1 LKHDNAHER
10 PASEP
15 TRRLIEQPSREEMI
29 AVIAR
34 QRPDMGEKLRRLLEK
49 ESFLKDRNVYGES
62 YSDRQVSVC
71 YDAIFRTEYLRARI
85 LEVVREEA
93 RSVKQIAETLGKSPG
108 EVLWEV
114 VELRRKNLLGIER
127 VDDRTPLYRAF

>member
-1 LKHDNAHER
+1 MGSDKFQL
-10 PASEP
+10 
-15 TRRLIEQPSREEMI
+15 EQPNREEMI
-29 AVIAR
+29 TVIER

-62 YSDRQVSVC
+62 YADRQVNVC

-85 LEVVREEA
+85 LEVVRGEA
-93 RSVKQIAETLGKSPG
+93 RSVKQIAEALGKSPG

-114 VELRRKNLLGIER
+114 VELRRKNLMGMER

>member
-1 LKHDNAHER
+1 MGSDRFQL
-10 PASEP
+10 
-15 TRRLIEQPSREEMI
+15 EQPSREEMI
-29 AVIAR
+29 DFIEK

-49 ESFLKDRNVYGES
+49 GSFLRDRNVYGEL
-62 YSDRQVSVC
+62 YADRQVNVC
-71 YDAIFRTEYLRARI
+71 YDAIFCTEYLRARI

-93 RSVKQIAETLGKSPG
+93 RSVKQIAEKLGKSPG
-108 EVLWEV
+108 EILWEV

>member
-1 LKHDNAHER
+1 
-10 PASEP
+10 
-15 TRRLIEQPSREEMI
+15 MI
-29 AVIAR
+29 AVIER

-62 YSDRQVSVC
+62 YADRQVNVC
-71 YDAIFRTEYLRARI
+71 YDAIFLTEYLRARI

-114 VELRRKNLLGIER
+114 VELRRNNLLGIER

>member
-1 LKHDNAHER
+1 M
-10 PASEP
+10 EP
-15 TRRLIEQPSREEMI
+15 RKFRLEQPSREEMI
-29 AVIAR
+29 EFIEK
-34 QRPDMGEKLRRLLEK
+34 QRPDMGKKLRMLLDK
-49 ESFLKDRNVYGES
+49 EPFLKDRNVYGES
-62 YSDRQVSVC
+62 YADRQVSVC

-93 RSVKQIAETLGKSPG
+93 RSVKQIAETLGRTPG